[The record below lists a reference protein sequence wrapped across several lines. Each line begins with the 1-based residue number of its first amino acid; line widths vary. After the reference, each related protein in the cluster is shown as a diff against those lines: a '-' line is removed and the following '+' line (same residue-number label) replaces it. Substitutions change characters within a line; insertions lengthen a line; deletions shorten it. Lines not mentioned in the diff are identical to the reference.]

1 MQATIIGTPEQVS
14 QRLAEFI
21 DLGVEYFIFRFLD
34 FPNME
39 GVKLFTER
47 VAEELR

>member
-1 MQATIIGTPEQVS
+1 MRATIIGTPEQVS
-14 QRLAEFI
+14 QRLAEFV

-34 FPNME
+34 FPNMKGIE
-39 GVKLFTER
+39 LFTDE